1 MNSIIRY
8 FGGKNGM
15 AKNILEYFPNKDS
28 YNTYIEPFGG
38 SFGVAL
44 HNPNIPTNEIYN
56 DLDNN
61 VYALF
66 RVLVDDNMF
75 TKFQKK
81 CDCILYCEEM
91 RQKYREELKEMEF
104 EDTEEH
110 LVDRAFKFFYV
121 NRTSRNGI
129 GGFSLNLCVRRS
141 MSKSCSD
148 MLSTVEGLPKLH
160 DRLSKVIVTN
170 QDGIKL
176 INKYAKDGNTFI
188 YADPPYHHSTRTSVR
203 YNVDMDNDDQERFI
217 DECINAN
224 CKILISGYDC
234 DIYKRLEENG
244 FTKVAFVVHTVTGEG
259 NSKKDKTEYLWFN
272 YNIENIHFKFGK

>member
-1 MNSIIRY
+1 MNSPIRY

-15 AKNILEYFPNKDS
+15 ACKILKYFPKEGS

-44 HNPNIPTNEIYN
+44 HNPNIPPIEIYN

-61 VYALF
+61 VYSLF
-66 RVLVDDNMF
+66 RTLVDKEMF
-75 TKFQKK
+75 AEFQKLSDLIIYSEK
-81 CDCILYCEEM
+81 LRKAFKQD
-91 RQKYREELKEMEF
+91 LKEIPF
-104 EDTEEH
+104 NEDDKLSIVH
-110 LVDRAFKFFYV
+110 RAFKFFYV

-129 GGFSLNLCVRRS
+129 GGFSINTCIRRN

-148 MLSTVEGLPKLH
+148 MLSTIEGLPKLH

-176 INKYAKDGNTFI
+176 INKYSQREDVFI
-188 YADPPYHHSTRTSVR
+188 YADPPYHQSTRTETR
-203 YNVDMDNDDQERFI
+203 YNVDMNDDEQERFI
-217 DECINAN
+217 DECVNAK

-234 DIYKRLEENG
+234 DAYKRLEENG
-244 FTKVAFVVHTVTGEG
+244 FIKIKFIVHTMSG
-259 NSKKDKTEYLWFN
+259 NRKTKKDKVEYLWMN
-272 YNIENIHFKFGK
+272 YKTELEDVDN

>member
-1 MNSIIRY
+1 MNPPIRY

-15 AKNILEYFPNKDS
+15 ASKILKYFPKEGS

-44 HNPNIPTNEIYN
+44 HNPNIPPIEIYN

-61 VYALF
+61 VYSLF
-66 RVLVDDNMF
+66 RTLVDKEMF
-75 TKFQKK
+75 AEFQKLSNLIIYSEK
-81 CDCILYCEEM
+81 LRKAFKQD
-91 RQKYREELKEMEF
+91 LKEIPF
-104 EDTEEH
+104 NEDDKLSIVH
-110 LVDRAFKFFYV
+110 RAFKLFYV

-129 GGFSLNLCVRRS
+129 GGFSINTCIRRN

-148 MLSTVEGLPKLH
+148 MLSTIEGLPKLH

-176 INKYAKDGNTFI
+176 INKYSQREDVFI
-188 YADPPYHHSTRTSVR
+188 YADPPYHQSTRTETR
-203 YNVDMDNDDQERFI
+203 YNVDMNDDEQERFI
-217 DECINAN
+217 DECVNAK

-234 DIYKRLEENG
+234 DAYKRLEENG
-244 FTKVAFVVHTVTGEG
+244 FIKIKFIVHTMSG
-259 NSKKDKTEYLWFN
+259 NRKTKKDKVEYLWMN
-272 YNIENIHFKFGK
+272 YKTELEDVDN

>member
-1 MNSIIRY
+1 MNSPIRY

-15 AKNILEYFPNKDS
+15 ACKILKYFPKEGS

-44 HNPNIPTNEIYN
+44 HNPNIPPIEIYN

-61 VYALF
+61 VYSLF
-66 RVLVDDNMF
+66 RTLVDKEMF
-75 TKFQKK
+75 AEFQKLSDLIIYSEK
-81 CDCILYCEEM
+81 LRKAFKQD
-91 RQKYREELKEMEF
+91 LKEIPF
-104 EDTEEH
+104 NEDDKLSIVH
-110 LVDRAFKFFYV
+110 RAFKFFYV

-129 GGFSLNLCVRRS
+129 GGFSINTCIRRN

-148 MLSTVEGLPKLH
+148 MLSTIEGLPKLH

-176 INKYAKDGNTFI
+176 INKYSQREYVFI
-188 YADPPYHHSTRTSVR
+188 YADPPYHQSTRTETR
-203 YNVDMDNDDQERFI
+203 YNVDMNDDEQERFI
-217 DECINAN
+217 DECVNAK

-234 DIYKRLEENG
+234 DAYKRLEENG
-244 FTKVAFVVHTVTGEG
+244 FIKIKFIVHTMSG
-259 NSKKDKTEYLWFN
+259 NRKTKKDKVEYLWMN
-272 YNIENIHFKFGK
+272 YKTELEDVDN

>member
-1 MNSIIRY
+1 MNSPIRY

-15 AKNILEYFPNKDS
+15 ACKILKYFPKEGS

-44 HNPNIPTNEIYN
+44 HNPNIPPIEIYN

-61 VYALF
+61 VYSLF
-66 RVLVDDNMF
+66 RTLVDKEMF
-75 TKFQKK
+75 AEFQKLSDLIIYSEK
-81 CDCILYCEEM
+81 SRKAFKQD
-91 RQKYREELKEMEF
+91 LKEIPF
-104 EDTEEH
+104 NEDDKLSIVH
-110 LVDRAFKFFYV
+110 RAFKFFYV

-129 GGFSLNLCVRRS
+129 GGFSINTCVRRC

-148 MLSTVEGLPKLH
+148 FLSTIEGLPKLH

-176 INKYAKDGNTFI
+176 INKYSQREDVFI
-188 YADPPYHHSTRTSVR
+188 YADPPYHQSTRTEIR
-203 YNVDMDNDDQERFI
+203 YNVDMNDDEQENFI
-217 DECINAN
+217 DECINAK

-234 DIYKRLEENG
+234 DAYKRLEENG
-244 FTKVAFVVHTVTGEG
+244 FIKIKFIVHTMSG
-259 NSKKDKTEYLWFN
+259 NRKTKKDKVECLWMNYKTELEDVDN
-272 YNIENIHFKFGK
+272 

>member
-1 MNSIIRY
+1 MNSPIRY

-15 AKNILEYFPNKDS
+15 ASKILKYFPKEGS

-44 HNPNIPTNEIYN
+44 HNTNIPPIEIYN

-61 VYALF
+61 VYSLF
-66 RVLVDDNMF
+66 RTLVDKEMF
-75 TKFQKK
+75 AEFQKLSDLIIYSEK
-81 CDCILYCEEM
+81 VRKGFKQD
-91 RQKYREELKEMEF
+91 LKEIPF
-104 EDTEEH
+104 NEDDKLSIVH
-110 LVDRAFKFFYV
+110 RAFKFFYV

-129 GGFSLNLCVRRS
+129 GGFSINTCVRRS

-148 MLSTVEGLPKLH
+148 LLSTIEGLPKLH

-176 INKYAKDGNTFI
+176 INKYSQREDVFI
-188 YADPPYHHSTRTSVR
+188 YADPPYHQSTRTETR
-203 YNVDMDNDDQERFI
+203 YNVDMNDDEQERFI
-217 DECINAN
+217 DECVNAK

-234 DIYKRLEENG
+234 DAYKRLEENG
-244 FTKVAFVVHTVTGEG
+244 FIKIKFIVHTMSG
-259 NSKKDKTEYLWFN
+259 NRKTKKDKVEYLWMN
-272 YNIENIHFKFGK
+272 YKTELEDVDN

>member
-1 MNSIIRY
+1 MNSPIRY

-15 AKNILEYFPNKDS
+15 ASKILKYFPKEGS

-44 HNPNIPTNEIYN
+44 HNPNIPPIEIYN

-61 VYALF
+61 VYSLF
-66 RVLVDDNMF
+66 RTLVDKEMF
-75 TKFQKK
+75 VEFQKLSDLIIYSEK
-81 CDCILYCEEM
+81 VRKVFKQD
-91 RQKYREELKEMEF
+91 LKEIPF
-104 EDTEEH
+104 NEDDKLSIVH
-110 LVDRAFKFFYV
+110 RAFKFFYV

-129 GGFSLNLCVRRS
+129 GGFSINTCVRRS

-148 MLSTVEGLPKLH
+148 LLSTIEGLPKLH

-176 INKYAKDGNTFI
+176 ISKYSQREDTFI
-188 YADPPYHHSTRTSVR
+188 YADPPYHQSTRTETR
-203 YNVDMDNDDQERFI
+203 YNIDMNDDEQERFI
-217 DECINAN
+217 DECVNAK

-234 DIYKRLEENG
+234 NPYKRLEENG
-244 FTKVAFVVHTVTGEG
+244 FIKIKFVVHTMSG
-259 NSKKDKTEYLWFN
+259 NRKTKKDKVEYLWLN
-272 YNIENIHFKFGK
+272 YYDELENVDV

>member
-1 MNSIIRY
+1 MNPPIRY

-15 AKNILEYFPNKDS
+15 ASKILKYFPKEGS

-44 HNPNIPTNEIYN
+44 HNPNIPPIEIYN

-61 VYALF
+61 VYSLF
-66 RVLVDDNMF
+66 RTLVDKEMF
-75 TKFQKK
+75 AEFQKLSDLIIYSEK
-81 CDCILYCEEM
+81 LRKAFKQD
-91 RQKYREELKEMEF
+91 LKEIPF
-104 EDTEEH
+104 NEDDKLSIVH
-110 LVDRAFKFFYV
+110 RAFKFFYV

-129 GGFSLNLCVRRS
+129 GGFSINTCIRRN

-148 MLSTVEGLPKLH
+148 MLSTIEGLPKLH

-176 INKYAKDGNTFI
+176 INKYSQREDTFI
-188 YADPPYHHSTRTSVR
+188 YADPPYHQSTRTETR
-203 YNVDMDNDDQERFI
+203 YNVDMNDDEQERFI
-217 DECINAN
+217 DECVNAK

-234 DIYKRLEENG
+234 EAYKRLEENG
-244 FTKVAFVVHTVTGEG
+244 FIKIKFVIHTMSGDHKT
-259 NSKKDKTEYLWFN
+259 KKDKVECLWFN
-272 YNIENIHFKFGK
+272 YFDELENVDV

>member
-1 MNSIIRY
+1 MNSPIRY

-15 AKNILEYFPNKDS
+15 ACKILKYFPKEGS

-44 HNPNIPTNEIYN
+44 HNPNIPPIEIYN

-61 VYALF
+61 VYSLF
-66 RVLVDDNMF
+66 RTLVDKEMF
-75 TKFQKK
+75 AEFQKLSDLIIYSEK
-81 CDCILYCEEM
+81 LRKAFKQD
-91 RQKYREELKEMEF
+91 LKEIPF
-104 EDTEEH
+104 NEDDKLSIVH
-110 LVDRAFKFFYV
+110 RAFKFFYV

-129 GGFSLNLCVRRS
+129 GGFSINTCIRRN

-148 MLSTVEGLPKLH
+148 MLSTIEGLPKLH

-176 INKYAKDGNTFI
+176 INKYSQREDVFI
-188 YADPPYHHSTRTSVR
+188 YADPPYHQSTRTETR
-203 YNVDMDNDDQERFI
+203 YNVDMNDDEQERFI
-217 DECINAN
+217 DECVNAK

-234 DIYKRLEENG
+234 DAYKRLEENG
-244 FTKVAFVVHTVTGEG
+244 FIKIKFIVHTMSG
-259 NSKKDKTEYLWFN
+259 NRKTKKDKIEYLWLN
-272 YNIENIHFKFGK
+272 YKI

>member
-1 MNSIIRY
+1 MNSPIRY

-15 AKNILEYFPNKDS
+15 ACKILKYFPKEGS

-44 HNPNIPTNEIYN
+44 HNTNIPPIEIYN

-61 VYALF
+61 VYSLF
-66 RVLVDDNMF
+66 RTLVDKEMF
-75 TKFQKK
+75 AEFQKLSDLIIYSEK
-81 CDCILYCEEM
+81 VRKGFKQD
-91 RQKYREELKEMEF
+91 LKEIPF
-104 EDTEEH
+104 NEDDKLSIVH
-110 LVDRAFKFFYV
+110 RAFKFFYV

-129 GGFSLNLCVRRS
+129 GGFSINTCVRRS

-148 MLSTVEGLPKLH
+148 LLSTIEGLPKLH

-176 INKYAKDGNTFI
+176 INKYSQREDVFI
-188 YADPPYHHSTRTSVR
+188 YADPPYHQSTRTETR
-203 YNVDMDNDDQERFI
+203 YNVDMNDDEQERFI
-217 DECINAN
+217 DECVNAK

-234 DIYKRLEENG
+234 DAYKRLEENG
-244 FTKVAFVVHTVTGEG
+244 FIKIKFIVHTMSG
-259 NSKKDKTEYLWFN
+259 NRKTKKDKVEYLWMN
-272 YNIENIHFKFGK
+272 YKTELEDVDN

>member
-1 MNSIIRY
+1 MV
-8 FGGKNGM
+8 
-15 AKNILEYFPNKDS
+15 KNILEYFPNKDN

-44 HNPNIPTNEIYN
+44 HNPNVPTNEIYN
-56 DLDNN
+56 DLDQN
-61 VYALF
+61 VYSLF
-66 RVLVDDNMF
+66 RVLVDDNLF

-81 CDCILYCEEM
+81 CDCIFYCEEM
-91 RQKYREELKEMEF
+91 RNKYRNELKEMEF

-121 NRTSRNGI
+121 NRTSRNDV
-129 GGFSLNLCVRRS
+129 GGFSLNLCVRRN

-160 DRLSKVIVTN
+160 DRLSKVIATN

-176 INKYAKDGNTFI
+176 ISKYSNDENTFI
-188 YADPPYHHSTRTSVR
+188 YADPLYHHSTRTSVR
-203 YNVDMDNDDQERFI
+203 YNVDMSNDEQERFI
-217 DECINAN
+217 NECINAK

-234 DIYKRLEENG
+234 DAYKLLEENG

-272 YNIENIHFKFGK
+272 YKV

>member
-1 MNSIIRY
+1 MNSPIRY

-15 AKNILEYFPNKDS
+15 ACKILKYFPKESS

-44 HNPNIPTNEIYN
+44 HNPNIPPIEIYN

-61 VYALF
+61 VYSLF
-66 RVLVDDNMF
+66 RTLVDKEMF
-75 TKFQKK
+75 AEFQKLSDLIIYSEK
-81 CDCILYCEEM
+81 LRKAFKQD
-91 RQKYREELKEMEF
+91 LKEIPF
-104 EDTEEH
+104 NEDDKLSIVH
-110 LVDRAFKFFYV
+110 RAFKFFYV

-129 GGFSLNLCVRRS
+129 GGFSINTCIRRN

-148 MLSTVEGLPKLH
+148 MLSTIEGLPKLH

-176 INKYAKDGNTFI
+176 INKYSQREDVFI
-188 YADPPYHHSTRTSVR
+188 YADPPYHQSTRTETR
-203 YNVDMDNDDQERFI
+203 YNVDMNDDEQERFI
-217 DECINAN
+217 DECVNAK

-234 DIYKRLEENG
+234 DAYKRLEENG
-244 FTKVAFVVHTVTGEG
+244 FIKIKFIVHTMSG
-259 NSKKDKTEYLWFN
+259 NRKTKKDKVEYLWMN
-272 YNIENIHFKFGK
+272 YKTELEDVDN

>member
-1 MNSIIRY
+1 MNSPIRY

-15 AKNILEYFPNKDS
+15 AKKILKYFPKEGS

-44 HNPNIPTNEIYN
+44 HNPNIPPIEIYN

-61 VYALF
+61 VYSLF
-66 RVLVDDNMF
+66 RTLVDKEMF
-75 TKFQKK
+75 AEFQKLSDLIIYSEK
-81 CDCILYCEEM
+81 LRKAFKQD
-91 RQKYREELKEMEF
+91 LKEIPF
-104 EDTEEH
+104 NEDDKLSIVH
-110 LVDRAFKFFYV
+110 RAFKFFYV

-129 GGFSLNLCVRRS
+129 GGFSINTCIRRN

-148 MLSTVEGLPKLH
+148 MLSTIEGLPKLH

-176 INKYAKDGNTFI
+176 INKYSQREDTFI
-188 YADPPYHHSTRTSVR
+188 YADPPYHQSTRTETR
-203 YNVDMDNDDQERFI
+203 YNVDMNDDEQENFI
-217 DECINAN
+217 DECVNAK

-234 DIYKRLEENG
+234 EAYKRLEENG
-244 FTKVAFVVHTVTGEG
+244 FIKIKFVVHTMSG
-259 NSKKDKTEYLWFN
+259 NHKTKKDKVKCLWLN
-272 YNIENIHFKFGK
+272 YYDELEDV

>member
-1 MNSIIRY
+1 MNPPIRY

-15 AKNILEYFPNKDS
+15 ASKILKYFPKEGS

-44 HNPNIPTNEIYN
+44 HNPNIPPIEIYN

-61 VYALF
+61 VYSLF
-66 RVLVDDNMF
+66 RTLVDKEMF
-75 TKFQKK
+75 AEFQKLSDLIIYSEK
-81 CDCILYCEEM
+81 LRKAFKQD
-91 RQKYREELKEMEF
+91 LKEIPF
-104 EDTEEH
+104 NEDDKLSIVH
-110 LVDRAFKFFYV
+110 RAFKFFYV

-129 GGFSLNLCVRRS
+129 GGFSINTCIRRN

-148 MLSTVEGLPKLH
+148 MLSTIEGLLKLH

-176 INKYAKDGNTFI
+176 INKYSQREDVFI
-188 YADPPYHHSTRTSVR
+188 YADPPYHQSTRTETR
-203 YNVDMDNDDQERFI
+203 YNVDMNDDEQERFI
-217 DECINAN
+217 DECVNAK

-234 DIYKRLEENG
+234 DAYKRLEENG
-244 FTKVAFVVHTVTGEG
+244 FIKIKFIVHTMSG
-259 NSKKDKTEYLWFN
+259 NRKTKKDKVEYLWMN
-272 YNIENIHFKFGK
+272 YKTELEDVDN